1 MEDLQHRSNG
11 FLANVLPLSGVL
23 LICYDLIF
31 LPIEA
36 FEPESN
42 PFMEVMAWVSSC
54 YWLLDIP
61 LSFLV
66 GYPLL
71 EELFASNLKGQL
83 S

>member
-1 MEDLQHRSNG
+1 M
-11 FLANVLPLSGVL
+11 FLRLRVIGVSGVL

-36 FEPESN
+36 FLPESSL
-42 PFMEVMAWVSSC
+42 FMEIMAWVSSC

-71 EELFASNLKGQL
+71 EESF
-83 S
+83 

>member
-1 MEDLQHRSNG
+1 MRAVDGNG
-11 FLANVLPLSGVL
+11 LKKDALVFLRLRVIGVSGVL

-36 FEPESN
+36 FQPESSL
-42 PFMEVMAWVSSC
+42 FMEIMAWVSSC

-71 EELFASNLKGQL
+71 EESF
-83 S
+83 